1 MKFGVREITD
11 VWFKARSEVKIGSQ
25 TFKKGQPIM
34 HFDTC
39 KTSSL
44 ESTVTTVYAQG
55 GQGNPRLIGWDGE
68 KLMA

>member
-55 GQGNPRLIGWDGE
+55 
-68 KLMA
+68 